1 MNELIKVHELSKI
14 YRSEKLENQVLRD
27 INLEILRGEVVSI
40 MGPSGCGKT
49 TLLNLIGGLDRP
61 TSGSIILN
69 GKRINDMN
77 ESELTRFRLNNI
89 GFVFQ
94 FFNLI
99 PILTAVEN
107 VRLPLFVSN
116 HDPNKT
122 KNRPLQ
128 LLDQFGLLDK
138 ANRMPYE
145 LSGGEQQRVAVARAL
160 ANEPSIIL
168 ADEPTGNLD
177 SKTSADLID
186 LFNIINDETGQTFI
200 IVTHDSE
207 VAESADKVIHM
218 KDGKIVGEE
227 SRKIR
232 GEKADYNKKLEK
244 EKISYILNE
253 LDNLYTSNMIDKKLY
268 EKWRSQYLEQ
278 LIDII
283 ICENIT

>member
-1 MNELIKVHELSKI
+1 MNELIEIHGLNKTYKSG
-14 YRSEKLENQVLRD
+14 KLENQVLRD
-27 INLEILRGEVVSI
+27 INLEISRGEVVSI

-49 TLLNLIGGLDRP
+49 TLLNLLGGLDRP
-61 TSGSIILN
+61 TSGSIFLN
-69 GKRINDMN
+69 GKSLNDMN
-77 ESELTRFRLNNI
+77 ESEMTRFRLRNI
-89 GFVFQ
+89 GIVFQ

-107 VRLPLFVSN
+107 VRLPLLVSG
-116 HDPNKT
+116 HDHHKIRE
-122 KNRPLQ
+122 RPLQ

-160 ANEPSIIL
+160 ANEPSIII

-186 LFNIINDETGQTFI
+186 LFNMINDESGQTFI

-207 VAESADKVIHM
+207 VAESADKIIYM
-218 KDGKIVGEE
+218 RDGKIVGEE
-227 SRKIR
+227 SRKR
-232 GEKADYNKKLEK
+232 RDKTVDYYKKVEK
-244 EKISYILNE
+244 EKITYLLNE
-253 LDNLYTSNMIDKKLY
+253 LDDLYISHMISRELY

-278 LIDII
+278 LIEMA